1 MSSTTE
7 RPGAIETA
15 EIEDTSLLAF
25 YRDMNEPE
33 RRTFW
38 ACAGGWAL
46 DGMDFMI
53 YPLVIGTIITMWKV
67 DPGTAGLAGTV
78 TLLASAVGGWLG
90 GYLADRIGRVKTLQL
105 TILWFSVFSLVCA
118 FVQSFDQLLIARA
131 LLGLG
136 FGGEWAAGAVLMGES
151 IRAQYRGRAVGSV
164 QSGWAVGWGFAVL
177 AQAVLFSY
185 LPPDTAWRW
194 MFAIGALPAVMIFF
208 LRHYVEEPEI
218 AAATLA
224 KQNATGERPGLHEIF
239 SGPILKTTILASLAI
254 TGCQGGYYAVTF
266 WVPRFL
272 TTERKLSV
280 VSSTGYLAALIIGSF
295 AGYLVGAWLADK
307 IGRRNLFLY
316 MSLGAIAIIVAY
328 TQLPLTNE
336 ILWVLGF
343 PLGFFASAYFSG
355 VGAFLTE
362 LYPTRLR
369 GLGPG
374 LLLQFR
380 PRHRRVVSFPGRR
393 VVEHHLARQRD
404 RDLRGA
410 GLWVV
415 LPRGVRAAGDARPG
429 AARGWV
435 RASDGTSAARRSPD
449 AAQRAAG
456 RGVTRYSS
464 GAHKTSSEAPLV
476 AVGPGSAEQRC
487 TLHRVRDTR
496 HSPPQCVRAAF
507 FERSR
512 VGWAGVDALEKRHCF
527 GMTLF
532 EAGAR
537 GGGFQRKAHL
547 DVGGREFVAGK
558 PLALAEFAL
567 PERHMLLELR
577 IDQSGQRLIAD
588 LAHQR
593 PQQRRRALR
602 HQREQQLQQ

>member
-1 MSSTTE
+1 MSTTTE
-7 RPGAIETA
+7 RTGAIQTA
-15 EIEDTSLLAF
+15 EIEDSSLLAF
-25 YRDMNEPE
+25 YRDMNVPE

-38 ACAGGWAL
+38 ACAAGWAL

-118 FVQSFDQLLIARA
+118 FVQNFDQLLIARA

-151 IRAQYRGRAVGSV
+151 IRPQYRGRAVGSV
-164 QSGWAVGWGFAVL
+164 QSGWAIGWGLAVL
-177 AQAVLFSY
+177 AQAILFSY
-185 LPPDTAWRW
+185 VPPELAWRW
-194 MFAIGALPAVMIFF
+194 MFAIGALPALLVFF
-208 LRHYVEEPEI
+208 LRRYVEEPEI
-218 AAATLA
+218 AVATLA
-224 KQNATGERPGLHEIF
+224 KQNASGEGPGPQENF
-239 SGPILKTTILASLAI
+239 AGPILKTTILASLAV
-254 TGCQGGYYAVTF
+254 TGCQGGYYAITF

-343 PLGFFASAYFSG
+343 LASAYFSG

-369 GLGPG
+369 GSGQG
-374 LLLQFR
+374 FCYN
-380 PRHRRVVSFPGRR
+380 F
-393 VVEHHLARQRD
+393 
-404 RDLRGA
+404 
-410 GLWVV
+410 
-415 LPRGVRAAGDARPG
+415 
-429 AARGWV
+429 
-435 RASDGTSAARRSPD
+435 
-449 AAQRAAG
+449 G
-456 RGVTRYSS
+456 RGI
-464 GAHKTSSEAPLV
+464 GALFPFLVGALSTETSLGNAIAIFAV
-476 AVGPGSAEQRC
+476 AAYGVFF
-487 TLHRVRDTR
+487 L
-496 HSPPQCVRAAF
+496 AA
-507 FERSR
+507 
-512 VGWAGVDALEKRHCF
+512 
-527 GMTLF
+527 
-532 EAGAR
+532 
-537 GGGFQRKAHL
+537 
-547 DVGGREFVAGK
+547 
-558 PLALAEFAL
+558 FAL
-567 PERHMLLELR
+567 PETRGRVLH
-577 IDQSGQRLIAD
+577 AD
-588 LAHQR
+588 A
-593 PQQRRRALR
+593 
-602 HQREQQLQQ
+602 